1 MIPKLLVGVAGVA
14 IVLGASGWTAAS
26 ASTDPNPFSHLSCAC
41 TESDPPGS
49 PALRD
54 KINQGIQHGLSTSPT
69 AAPPVAQ

>member
-41 TESDPPGS
+41 TESDLPGS

-54 KINQGIQHGLSTSPT
+54 KINQGIQHGLAASPV
-69 AAPPVAQ
+69 AEPPVAQ

>member
-41 TESDPPGS
+41 KELDPPGS
-49 PALRD
+49 SAQRD
-54 KINQGIQHGLSTSPT
+54 KISQGIQHGLS

>member
-14 IVLGASGWTAAS
+14 IVLGASGWTAAP

-41 TESDPPGS
+41 KESAPPGS

-54 KINQGIQHGLSTSPT
+54 KINQGIQHGLFAS
-69 AAPPVAQ
+69 APVAQ

>member
-41 TESDPPGS
+41 TESDPPDS

-54 KINQGIQHGLSTSPT
+54 KMNQGIQQGLSASPI
-69 AAPPVAQ
+69 VQ

>member
-26 ASTDPNPFSHLSCAC
+26 ASTDPNPFSHLSCGCA
-41 TESDPPGS
+41 ESDPPGS

-54 KINQGIQHGLSTSPT
+54 NINRGIQQGLSASRAT
-69 AAPPVAQ
+69 APRVTQ